1 MLPDGVHLPVD
12 VLPYPGGGAR
22 RPLRRRPPL
31 SVRGGP
37 VEQREQ
43 TPGVSKPR
51 SDPNS
56 FDPFAQHPFYSQ
68 MNHALVQRALARLDA
83 AWPHGTALRVVDL
96 ASGTGAVTQLIV
108 DELELFVRWGISN
121 GRAC

>member
-1 MLPDGVHLPVD
+1 
-12 VLPYPGGGAR
+12 
-22 RPLRRRPPL
+22 
-31 SVRGGP
+31 
-37 VEQREQ
+37 
-43 TPGVSKPR
+43 
-51 SDPNS
+51 
-56 FDPFAQHPFYSQ
+56 